1 MYVASMGRLDGKIA
15 LITGGARGQGAAEA
29 ARFVLEGA
37 SVYITD
43 VLVDEGQAAA
53 RRLGGSFLQHD
64 VTSEADWI
72 AVVEAVIE
80 AEGRIDIL
88 VNNAGIFEIARAL
101 DTSLDQWN
109 RMIAVN
115 QTGVFLGI
123 RECGRIMK
131 QQGSGS
137 IINISSVAGLGGVGI
152 AHAYSASKW
161 AVRGMT
167 KSAAL
172 ELSRSGVRVN
182 SVHPGIIDTDMMR
195 ESGVQNPADGI
206 PMGRTGTADEVANV
220 VLFLASDESSY
231 CSGQEF
237 VVDGAMKA

>member
-1 MYVASMGRLDGKIA
+1 MSRLDGKVA

-29 ARFVLEGA
+29 ERFAAEGA
-37 SVYITD
+37 RVYISD
-43 VLVDEGQAAA
+43 VLDEDGRATAD
-53 RRLGGSFLQHD
+53 RLGDRVTFLRHD
-64 VTSEADWI
+64 VTSEAEWA
-72 AVVEAVIE
+72 AVVGGIVE
-80 AEGRIDIL
+80 AEGRLDVL
-88 VNNAGIFEIARAL
+88 VNNAGIFKIARAL
-101 DTSLDQWN
+101 DTSLDDWN
-109 RMIAVN
+109 RMIAIN

-123 RECGRIMK
+123 RECGRVMK
-131 QQGSGS
+131 DQGSGS

-152 AHAYSASKW
+152 AHAYAASKW

-172 ELSRSGVRVN
+172 EFSRSGVRVN

-195 ESGVQNPADGI
+195 DSGVLDPVAGI

-231 CSGQEF
+231 CSGHEF
-237 VVDGAMKA
+237 VVDGALKA